1 MPEKDAA
8 VVAAVAKGLE
18 GVIAAATSI
27 SSIDGTA
34 GRLTYRG
41 IPIEDLAANSFYEE
55 VAYFLWNGQLPTR
68 TQLEQFMADLALMR
82 KLPDNIVAALKIFP
96 TTSSGMDML
105 RTVISLLSVSDPEE
119 ENNSP
124 GANRR
129 KALRLMALFPS
140 IIAGFHRV
148 RNGLDIIAP
157 NPTLGHAE
165 NFLYMLTGAKP
176 DPVRVK
182 GVDLYLVL
190 LADHGLNAST
200 FTARV
205 IAGTEADMYAAVT
218 GALGALK
225 GPLHGG
231 ANQGVMDMLDEIGSL
246 AHVDAWFD
254 ATMSGHRRIMG
265 MGHRVYKTEDPRARV
280 LRRVSD
286 EMGHAVGQHD
296 LHEMA
301 LRIEQRAIAHPHFLE
316 RKLAPNVDYYSA
328 TVLYYAGIPL
338 DLFTTIFA
346 MSRIVGWTAHLIEQ
360 YADNRLIRPRA
371 QYIGP
376 DYQPYVPMAER
387 TTEKL
392 AEVAQSLHMAS
403 SQS

>member
-1 MPEKDAA
+1 MPDKDAA

-41 IPIEDLAANSFYEE
+41 IPIEDLAAHSSYEE
-55 VAYFLWNGQLPTR
+55 VAYFLWNGQLPTQ
-68 TQLEQFMADLALMR
+68 TQLDQFTADLAAMR
-82 KLPDNIVAALKIFP
+82 TLPGNIAAALALLP
-96 TTSSGMDML
+96 VHASGMDML
-105 RTVISLLSVSDPEE
+105 RTVISLLSVTDPDE
-119 ENNSP
+119 ENNAAD
-124 GANRR
+124 ANRR

-140 IIAGFHRV
+140 VIAGFHRV
-148 RNGLDIIAP
+148 RSGLEIIAP
-157 NPTLGHAE
+157 DPMLNHAE

-182 GVDLYLVL
+182 GLDLYLVL

-231 ANQGVMDMLDEIGSL
+231 ANQGVMDMLEDIGSL
-246 AHVDAWFD
+246 DNVDAWFD

-265 MGHRVYKTEDPRARV
+265 IGHRVYKTEDPRARV
-280 LRRVSD
+280 LRRASD
-286 EMGHAVGQHD
+286 EMGRAVGRHD
-296 LHEMA
+296 LHEIA
-301 LRIEQRAIAHPHFLE
+301 LRVEQRALAHPHFVE

-376 DYQPYVPMAER
+376 EYQPYVPMAER
-387 TTEKL
+387 TAEKL

>member
-1 MPEKDAA
+1 MPDKDAA

-41 IPIEDLAANSFYEE
+41 IPIEELAAYSSYEE
-55 VAYFLWNGQLPTR
+55 AAYFLWNGQLPTQAQLDQFNVELAAMR
-68 TQLEQFMADLALMR
+68 T
-82 KLPDNIVAALKIFP
+82 LPDNIAAALTLFP
-96 TTSSGMDML
+96 SHTSGMDML
-105 RTVISLLSVSDPEE
+105 RTVISLLSTNDPEE
-119 ENNSP
+119 EDNSLA
-124 GANRR
+124 ANRR
-129 KALRLMALFPS
+129 KAMRLMALFPS
-140 IIAGFHRV
+140 VIAGFHRV
-148 RNGLDIIAP
+148 RSGLDIIPPDPA
-157 NPTLGHAE
+157 LRHAE
-165 NFLYMLTGAKP
+165 NFLHMLTGAAP

-182 GVDLYLVL
+182 GLDLYLVL

-205 IAGTEADMYAAVT
+205 IAGAEADMYAAVT

-231 ANQGVMDMLDEIGSL
+231 ANQGVMDMLDEIGSV

-265 MGHRVYKTEDPRARV
+265 IGHRVYKTEDPRARV
-280 LRRVSD
+280 LRRASD
-286 EMGHAVGQHD
+286 EMGRAVGRHD

-301 LRIEQRAIAHPHFLE
+301 LRIEQRALAHPHFVE

-376 DYQPYVPMAER
+376 EYQPYVPMAER
-387 TTEKL
+387 TAEKL

>member
-1 MPEKDAA
+1 MPDKDAA
-8 VVAAVAKGLE
+8 VIAAVAKGLE

-41 IPIEDLAANSFYEE
+41 IPIEELAANSFYEE
-55 VAYFLWNGQLPTR
+55 VAYFLWNGQLPTQV
-68 TQLEQFMADLALMR
+68 QLDQFMANLVSMR
-82 KLPDNIVAALKIFP
+82 TLPDNIVAALKLFP
-96 TTSSGMDML
+96 AKSSGMDML
-105 RTVISLLSVSDPEE
+105 RTVISLLSVSDPDE
-119 ENNSP
+119 ENNSQES
-124 GANRR
+124 NRR

-148 RNGLDIIAP
+148 RNGLEIVPPDP
-157 NPTLGHAE
+157 VLGHAA
-165 NFLYMLTGAKP
+165 NFLYMLTGEKP
-176 DPVRVK
+176 DPVKVK
-182 GVDLYLVL
+182 GIDLYLVL

-231 ANQGVMDMLDEIGSL
+231 ANQGVMDMLDEVGSL
-246 AHVDAWFD
+246 DHVDAWFD
-254 ATMSGHRRIMG
+254 ATMAGQRRIMG
-265 MGHRVYKTEDPRARV
+265 IGHRVYKTEDPRARV

-286 EMGHAVGQHD
+286 EMGYAVGKHD

-301 LRIEQRAIAHPHFLE
+301 LRIEQRALSHPHFVE

-376 DYQPYVPMAER
+376 DYQPYIPVAER
-387 TTEKL
+387 TVEKL
-392 AEVAQSLHMAS
+392 AEVAQSLHMS
-403 SQS
+403 MSQS

>member
-8 VVAAVAKGLE
+8 VIAAVAKGLE

-41 IPIEDLAANSFYEE
+41 IPIEELAANSFYEE
-55 VAYFLWNGQLPTR
+55 VAYFLWNGQLPTQA
-68 TQLEQFMADLALMR
+68 QLEQFMTDLASTR
-82 KLPDNIVAALKIFP
+82 TLPDNIVAALRLFP
-96 TTSSGMDML
+96 AASSGMDML
-105 RTVISLLSVSDPEE
+105 RTMVSLLSVSDPAEE
-119 ENNSP
+119 DNSQA
-124 GANRR
+124 ANRR
-129 KALRLMALFPS
+129 KALRLMGFIPS

-148 RNGLDIIAP
+148 RNGLDIIP
-157 NPTLGHAE
+157 PDSTLGHAA
-165 NFLYMLTGAKP
+165 NFLYMLTGEKP
-176 DPVRVK
+176 DPVKVK
-182 GVDLYLVL
+182 GIDLYLVL

-231 ANQGVMDMLDEIGSL
+231 ANQGVMDMLSDVGNL
-246 AHVDAWFD
+246 DNVDAWFD

-265 MGHRVYKTEDPRARV
+265 IGHRVYRTEDPRARV

-286 EMGHAVGQHD
+286 EMGYAVGEHD

-301 LRIEQRAIAHPHFLE
+301 LRIEQRALAHPHFVE

-360 YADNRLIRPRA
+360 YSDNRLIRPRA

-376 DYQPYVPMAER
+376 DYQPYIPLAER
-387 TTEKL
+387 TPEKL
-392 AEVAQSLHMAS
+392 AEVAQSLQMAS

>member
-8 VVAAVAKGLE
+8 VIAAVAKGLE

-41 IPIEDLAANSFYEE
+41 IPIEELAANSSYEE
-55 VAYFLWNGQLPTR
+55 VAYFLWFGHLPTQP
-68 TQLEQFMADLALMR
+68 QLDQFIADLAAMR
-82 KLPDNIVAALKIFP
+82 TLPENVIAALKLFP
-96 TTSSGMDML
+96 PNASGMDML
-105 RTVISLLSVSDPEE
+105 RTVISLLSVSDPDE
-119 ENNSP
+119 ENNSFP
-124 GANRR
+124 SNQR
-129 KALRLMALFPS
+129 KALRLTALFPS

-148 RNGLDIIAP
+148 RNGLEIVPAD
-157 NPTLGHAE
+157 PTMSHAE
-165 NFLYMLTGAKP
+165 NFLYMLSGEKP

-182 GVDLYLVL
+182 GADLYLVL

-205 IAGTEADMYAAVT
+205 IAGTEADMYAAIT

-231 ANQGVMDMLDEIGSL
+231 ANQGVMDMLEDIGSL
-246 AHVDAWFD
+246 ENADAWFD
-254 ATMSGHRRIMG
+254 AAMAGHRRIMG
-265 MGHRVYKTEDPRARV
+265 IGHRVYKTEDPRARI

-286 EMGHAVGQHD
+286 EMGRAVGRHD
-296 LHEMA
+296 LHQTA
-301 LRIEQRAIAHPHFLE
+301 YHIEQRALSHPHFVE

-328 TVLYYAGIPL
+328 TVLFYAGIPL

-360 YADNRLIRPRA
+360 YSDNRLIRPRA

-376 DYQPYVPMAER
+376 EYQPYVPIAER
-387 TTEKL
+387 TPERM
-392 AEVAQSLHMAS
+392 AEVAQSLHMAA

>member
-1 MPEKDAA
+1 MPDKDAA
-8 VVAAVAKGLE
+8 VIAAVAKGLE

-41 IPIEDLAANSFYEE
+41 IPIEELAANSFYEE
-55 VAYFLWNGQLPTR
+55 VAYFLWNGQLPTQV
-68 TQLEQFMADLALMR
+68 QLDQFMADLASMR
-82 KLPDNIVAALKIFP
+82 TLPDNIVSALKLFP
-96 TTSSGMDML
+96 ANSSGMDML
-105 RTVISLLSVSDPEE
+105 RTVISLLSVSDPDE
-119 ENNSP
+119 ENNSQES
-124 GANRR
+124 NRR

-148 RNGLDIIAP
+148 RNGLDIVPPDPA
-157 NPTLGHAE
+157 LGHAA
-165 NFLYMLTGAKP
+165 NFLYMLTGEKA
-176 DPVRVK
+176 DPVKVK
-182 GVDLYLVL
+182 GIDLYLVL

-231 ANQGVMDMLDEIGSL
+231 ANQGVMDMLDEVGSL
-246 AHVDAWFD
+246 DRVDAWFD
-254 ATMSGHRRIMG
+254 ATMAGQRRIMG
-265 MGHRVYKTEDPRARV
+265 IGHRVYKTEDPRARV

-286 EMGHAVGQHD
+286 EMGYAVGKHD
-296 LHEMA
+296 LHEMV
-301 LRIEQRAIAHPHFLE
+301 LRIEQRALSHPHFVE

-328 TVLYYAGIPL
+328 TVLYYADIPL

-376 DYQPYVPMAER
+376 DYQPYIPVTER
-387 TTEKL
+387 TAEKL
-392 AEVAQSLHMAS
+392 AEVAQSLHISM